1 MGVIILDEFDKTRY
15 CGNLVLSGKVSHIN
29 GVIELLVGIK
39 RPDTEAGTVDIVHVR
54 DKSDTE
60 SLFDQGGNAVFIGR
74 LTDNGWTKVV
84 AAEKVL
90 SRLTKS

>member
-1 MGVIILDEFDKTRY
+1 MDENPLSVNSGPREKIIINMGVIILDEFDKTRY

-60 SLFDQGGNAVFIGR
+60 SLFDQGGNAVFI
-74 LTDNGWTKVV
+74 W
-84 AAEKVL
+84 
-90 SRLTKS
+90 